1 MKIAGMKA
9 PRFRAP
15 PGHGGAVR
23 WFPECSRLLTCR
35 GGVPTGAAVF
45 VATNLRSQEQSKNHR
60 CFMQFNMEMGSLFH
74 PVCLWP
80 QASCPFSWEIIYRN
94 LTFHGLRLA
103 AGAPRLR

>member
-1 MKIAGMKA
+1 
-9 PRFRAP
+9 
-15 PGHGGAVR
+15 
-23 WFPECSRLLTCR
+23 
-35 GGVPTGAAVF
+35 
-45 VATNLRSQEQSKNHR
+45 
-60 CFMQFNMEMGSLFH
+60 MQFNMEMGSLFH